1 MKTLFTFALAGALSF
16 SSLAA
21 NAADDLMA
29 LSTVKANF
37 KKVNV
42 LLRGGVGEAKIALFD
57 KTGRKLHQRK
67 VNVGEGDVIIP
78 YNLKDMPVGE
88 YKVRIS
94 TDDEQVEYKV
104 ATFDQP
110 IPAAELPLMA
120 FGKIIDDETLNL
132 TVIGLDEPG
141 VDVEIRY
148 NESNK
153 LIHQEEI
160 NEPEGF
166 RKNYRFK
173 GVSPE
178 DIYIYVTDSKGRSK
192 TIYFEE

>member
-1 MKTLFTFALAGALSF
+1 MKSLFTLALAGALSF

-29 LSTVKANF
+29 LSNVKAKF

-57 KTGRKLHQRK
+57 NTGRKLHQRK
-67 VNVGEGDVIIP
+67 VTVGEGDLIIP
-78 YNLKDMPVGE
+78 YNLNDLPTGE
-88 YKVRIS
+88 YKVRI
-94 TDDEQVEYKV
+94 TTEDEQVVYTV

-120 FGKIIDDETLNL
+120 YGKIVDDETINL
-132 TVIGLDEPG
+132 TVVGLDEPG
-141 VDVEIRY
+141 VEVEIRY
-148 NESNK
+148 AESNK

-160 NEPEGF
+160 SEPEGF
-166 RKNYRFK
+166 RKNYKLK
-173 GVSPE
+173 GVSAE
-178 DIYIYVTDSKGRSK
+178 DVYFNVTDTKGRSK
-192 TIYFEE
+192 TIHFE

>member
-29 LSTVKANF
+29 LSNVKANF

-42 LLRGGVGEAKIALFD
+42 LLKGGVGEAKIALFD
-57 KTGRKLHQRK
+57 NTGRKLHQRK
-67 VNVGEGDVIIP
+67 VKVGEGDLIVP
-78 YNLKDMPVGE
+78 YNLNELPIGE

-94 TDDEQVEYKV
+94 TEDEQVVYTV

-110 IPAAELPLMA
+110 IPAEKLPLMA
-120 FGKIIDDETLNL
+120 YGKIVDDETVNL
-132 TVIGLDEPG
+132 AVIGLDEPG
-141 VDVEIRY
+141 VEVEIRY
-148 NESNK
+148 ADSNK
-153 LIHQEEI
+153 IIHQEEI
-160 NEPEGF
+160 GEPEGF
-166 RKNYRFK
+166 RKNYKLK

-178 DIYIYVTDSKGRSK
+178 DVYIHVTDAKGRSK
-192 TIYFEE
+192 TIHFE